1 MPKLQLINIEKTFQG
16 CNIQN
21 YKDAFTLPKI
31 NLKIEDREFI
41 SILGPS
47 GCGKTTLIKL
57 MTGLMKPDKGRIL
70 EDDKDITDMPVEKR
84 NYAMVAQQP
93 LLFPNMNLLDNI
105 CFGLKMKKINK
116 AQRIAEAMEMI
127 NKLKLNG
134 LEKRYPSQL
143 SGGQCQRGAIA
154 RALVVKPKVLFLD
167 EAFNALDEEL
177 RLEMINLIKEY
188 HKNNS
193 LTTIL
198 VTHDKNEAEY
208 LSDRI
213 INLIELFDSNLL
225 NIP

>member
-1 MPKLQLINIEKTFQG
+1 MPKLELINIEKTFQG
-16 CNIQN
+16 NIKLN
-21 YKDAFTLPKI
+21 YKDAFTLSDI

-41 SILGPS
+41 SLLGPS
-47 GCGKTTLIKL
+47 GCGKTTLLKL
-57 MTGLMKPDKGRIL
+57 MTGLIKPDKGRIL
-70 EDDKDITDMPVEKR
+70 EDNKDITNKPVEKR
-84 NYAMVAQQP
+84 NYAMVTQQP
-93 LLFPNMNLLDNI
+93 LLFPNMNLLDNT

-116 AQRIAEAMEMI
+116 TQRIAEAMDMI

-167 EAFNALDEEL
+167 EAFNALDEGL
-177 RLEMINLIKEY
+177 RFEMINLIRDY
-188 HKNNS
+188 HRNNS

-198 VTHDKNEAEY
+198 VTHDKKEANY

-213 INLIELFDSNLL
+213 IN
-225 NIP
+225 IPLAQKGRM

>member
-1 MPKLQLINIEKTFQG
+1 MPKFELINIEKTFQG
-16 CNIQN
+16 NN
-21 YKDAFTLPKI
+21 KLDHKDAFILSDI
-31 NLKIEDREFI
+31 NLKIEDGEFV

-47 GCGKTTLIKL
+47 GCGKTTLLKL
-57 MTGLMKPDKGRIL
+57 MTGLIKPDKGRIL
-70 EDDKDITDMPVEKR
+70 EDNKDITDMPVEKR

-93 LLFPNMNLLDNI
+93 LLFPNMDLLDNI

-116 AQRIAEAMEMI
+116 AQRITEALDMI

-154 RALVVKPKVLFLD
+154 RALVVKPKALFLD

-177 RLEMINLIKEY
+177 RLELTSFIRAY
-188 HKNNS
+188 HKNNG

-198 VTHDKNEAEY
+198 VTHDKDEANY

-213 INLIELFDSNLL
+213 INI
-225 NIP
+225 

>member
-1 MPKLQLINIEKTFQG
+1 MPKFELINIEKTFQG
-16 CNIQN
+16 NN
-21 YKDAFTLPKI
+21 KFDHKDAFTLSDI
-31 NLKIEDREFI
+31 NLKIEDGEFV

-47 GCGKTTLIKL
+47 GCGKTTLLKL
-57 MTGLMKPDKGRIL
+57 MTGLIKPDKGRIL
-70 EDDKDITDMPVEKR
+70 EDNKDITDMPVEKR

-116 AQRIAEAMEMI
+116 AQRITEALDMI

-143 SGGQCQRGAIA
+143 SGGQSQRGAIA
-154 RALVVKPKVLFLD
+154 RALVVKPKALFLD

-177 RLEMINLIKEY
+177 RLELTNFIRVY

-198 VTHDKNEAEY
+198 VTHDKDEANY

-213 INLIELFDSNLL
+213 INI
-225 NIP
+225 